1 MESNTERRERE
12 KLEKDNLINTIGKV
26 IRIKRE
32 EKNISKYAL
41 SKAVFGNGTKTSR
54 ISKIEDG
61 SHVVDVFTLQKI
73 LLVFEVDLQ
82 EFLINL

>member
-12 KLEKDNLINTIGKV
+12 KLEKENLINTIGKV

>member
-1 MESNTERRERE
+1 MESNTDRRVRE
-12 KLEKDNLINTIGKV
+12 QLEKYDLINTIGKV

-32 EKNISKYAL
+32 EKNMSKYAL

-61 SHVVDVFTLQKI
+61 SHVVDVFTLHKI

-82 EFLINL
+82 EFLVNL